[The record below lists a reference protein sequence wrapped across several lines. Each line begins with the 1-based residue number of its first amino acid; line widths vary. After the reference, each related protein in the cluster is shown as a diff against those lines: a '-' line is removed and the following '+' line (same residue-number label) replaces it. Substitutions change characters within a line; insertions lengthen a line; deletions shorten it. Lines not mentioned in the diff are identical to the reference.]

1 MNSLFKIKSL
11 CFAELLNGRL
21 FNYCLMVFW
30 RIIFVMML
38 AGYLPVRGQQTS
50 FTSGSDFYSAQH
62 QVHVSLGQIFGTFQ
76 VKSPLLETGV
86 LSVLSELM
94 ILEKSTELANS
105 IRISPNP
112 FLDELTIESE
122 LILPL
127 GGQLDLYTNQGIL
140 VESRRL
146 NTTKLS
152 MALGHLDSG
161 VYLIRV
167 QVFGKLDF
175 VQKIIKMN

>member
-1 MNSLFKIKSL
+1 MILIRTLILVLFVGLSR
-11 CFAELLNGRL
+11 AS
-21 FNYCLMVFW
+21 
-30 RIIFVMML
+30 
-38 AGYLPVRGQQTS
+38 GQQYS
-50 FTSGSDFYSAQH
+50 FTSGSDLYSAQY

-76 VKSPLLETGV
+76 VKNPIVEPGV

-94 ILEKSTELANS
+94 ILEKSPELANS

-122 LILPL
+122 LVLPL
-127 GGQLDLYTNQGIL
+127 GGQLDIYTNQGIL
-140 VESRRL
+140 VETCRL
-146 NTTKLS
+146 NTTKLR
-152 MALGHLDSG
+152 MALGHLDAG

-167 QVFGKLDF
+167 QIFGKLDY